1 MLIISNCYAIH
12 HVSNFASSC
21 RVADLQVR
29 NVPWSECTHYLVHTS
44 LVFGH
49 YYLEYDCVNGS
60 TVVPVMNG
68 HPRDQAKVSVPDRW
82 PLIAGTGGRRQ
93 T

>member
-1 MLIISNCYAIH
+1 MVIISNCYAIH

-49 YYLEYDCVNGS
+49 YYLECDCVNGS
-60 TVVPVMNG
+60 TGIITSIDTISNINLKDGMC
-68 HPRDQAKVSVPDRW
+68 HMKVDW
-82 PLIAGTGGRRQ
+82 FITY
-93 T
+93 TI